1 MSEYTDKISGKL
13 KQVFGALTGDE
24 QRRKEGVK
32 DERKGEVKEKVND
45 AADTLK
51 NTIDD
56 ARDKAGRA

>member
-1 MSEYTDKISGKL
+1 MSEYTDKISGRL

-51 NTIDD
+51 NEIDD